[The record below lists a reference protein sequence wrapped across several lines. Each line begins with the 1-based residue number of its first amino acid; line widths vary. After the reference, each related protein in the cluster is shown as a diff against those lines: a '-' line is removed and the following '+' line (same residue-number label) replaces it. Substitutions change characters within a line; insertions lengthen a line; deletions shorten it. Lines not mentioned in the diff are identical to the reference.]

1 MSAKQGFARNKNWSK
16 SISNMSLSS
25 SRSMILRRRNNGG
38 GNSATSNPPP
48 PTATSSNKGSLMSL
62 VSGGGGGNNNVT
74 DGLATRNQ
82 LHFQQDN
89 SQQQQVWLPIHF
101 LKAARIY
108 YSILLLSSK
117 TLQSM
122 MNAKPC

>member
-38 GNSATSNPPP
+38 GNSNPTSNPNPP

-62 VSGGGGGNNNVT
+62 VSGGGGGGNNNVT

-89 SQQQQVWLPIHF
+89 SPQQQVRLPTF
-101 LKAARIY
+101 
-108 YSILLLSSK
+108 
-117 TLQSM
+117 TF
-122 MNAKPC
+122 